1 MRNHTTLMASAVI
14 LGLSRATPI
23 FGHGADMVEKGR
35 IEREQKRKR
44 RKVRRA
50 ANRSGHAPHQGKQEI
65 ARRLARG
72 FGQYPEYTALRAR
85 NIASGKW
92 PETTTA

>member
-1 MRNHTTLMASAVI
+1 MQRHLFM
-14 LGLSRATPI
+14 GATVAALLATSPI
-23 FGHGADMVEKGR
+23 FGQRNMLTEQATT
-35 IEREQKRKR
+35 ERLQSAMKRKI
-44 RKVRRA
+44 KRA
-50 ANRSGHAPHQGKQEI
+50 FNRSGHTPHQGKQEI

>member
-1 MRNHTTLMASAVI
+1 MQRHLFMGSMIAGLLATSPMFGQRNVLTEQATT
-14 LGLSRATPI
+14 
-23 FGHGADMVEKGR
+23 
-35 IEREQKRKR
+35 ERQQRTMKR
-44 RKVRRA
+44 RIARA
-50 ANRSGHAPHQGKQEI
+50 HKHSSHTPHQGKQEI

-92 PETTTA
+92 PETTPA